1 MLVLVQDNGAAN
13 CWDQHIH
20 SISNMLQL
28 SYQNKQPMTPSAFF
42 DQLARQVGPPPPLA
56 SHPKPP
62 PLCPVAHAR
71 ACCPVRPQAT
81 RRWNMRCQPPCWTPQ
96 TCRRC
101 CTRTAARTTGRG
113 PGRTTSAW
121 PSCRPC
127 RRRACCPPR
136 RAGSRRTCHPPTP
149 WGRSSCSPARPP
161 PLDLHPDPEAY
172 LDLSPAGSQEEGQ
185 VEALAR
191 SMQDFMLG
199 AFPLPR
205 PRRPLRVIRS
215 SRAPRPAAQPQA
227 QHRVPAKGLK
237 SPRGASRSSLSPRRS
252 HGKRAAPMQAP
263 DQAAPPPQR
272 LGELLSTDKDSSTTT
287 SGDGDLEALALPAG
301 SSACAL
307 EPGLLLGPDRDASCS
322 TDAQAAPHV
331 GNAHLLDVADHFGR
345 CPLHVAAAAGRA
357 DIVMHLLR
365 AGCDG
370 SRWLPSDYR

>member
-1 MLVLVQDNGAAN
+1 MEHALPAPVLDASDLPAVLHEDSSEDDGEGPRE
-13 CWDQHIH
+13 DH
-20 SISNMLQL
+20 L
-28 SYQNKQPMTPSAFF
+28 SMAFMQALSAQGLLPPPQGRQPQGLHPP
-42 DQLARQVGPPPPLA
+42 LARQQEQL
-56 SHPKPP
+56 
-62 PLCPVAHAR
+62 
-71 ACCPVRPQAT
+71 
-81 RRWNMRCQPPCWTPQ
+81 QP
-96 TCRRC
+96 
-101 CTRTAARTTGRG
+101 
-113 PGRTTSAW
+113 
-121 PSCRPC
+121 
-127 RRRACCPPR
+127 
-136 RAGSRRTCHPPTP
+136 
-149 WGRSSCSPARPP
+149 CSPP
-161 PLDLHPDPEAY
+161 PLDLHPDPDVY

-205 PRRPLRVIRS
+205 PRRPLRVVRS

-227 QHRVPAKGLK
+227 QPKAPAKGLK
-237 SPRGASRSSLSPRRS
+237 SPRGAQRSSLSPRRS

-287 SGDGDLEALALPAG
+287 SGDGDLEALALPPG

-307 EPGLLLGPDRDASCS
+307 EPGLLLGRDRDAPCS
-322 TDAQAAPHV
+322 ADAQAAPQV
-331 GNAHLLDVADHFGR
+331 ANAHLLDVADHFGR

-357 DIVMHLLR
+357 DIVLHLLQ